1 MIIPKNIEMV
11 GMMVSVNVFNVLL
24 LVKGHLYKVIA
35 RPNCCVGRCSKSSSR
50 KLSGLRFRSLS
61 RFIGTPSALHS
72 GRSRHFFEIPSI
84 PEGNVLSGEIPGNKL
99 KLITAWIEIH
109 QEELM
114 ADWKL
119 AVEGQQPFKIEPLR

>member
-1 MIIPKNIEMV
+1 MLNMKQLSQGYLE
-11 GMMVSVNVFNVLL
+11 
-24 LVKGHLYKVIA
+24 KVV
-35 RPNCCVGRCSKSSSR
+35 PHPDCCVDRCSKSSSR

>member
-1 MIIPKNIEMV
+1 MYYFDNREHAKPHIHAIYAEYEAILE
-11 GMMVSVNVFNVLL
+11 
-24 LVKGHLYKVIA
+24 KVV
-35 RPNCCVGRCSKSSSR
+35 PHPDCCVDRCSKSSSR
-50 KLSGLRFRSLS
+50 KLSGLRPPCTLGAHDTFS
-61 RFIGTPSALHS
+61 RY
-72 GRSRHFFEIPSI
+72 PSI